1 MSVTHRQK
9 VILDWV
15 QEQKQV
21 AVEDI
26 AEHFGVTTQ
35 TIRRDLNK
43 LCEQG
48 LLRRHYGGVSL
59 PPRPHNVSIHVRQS
73 RYVARKE
80 VLAQA
85 VAQFIPNH
93 VTISVGVGST
103 VAQVARALVQHQGL
117 KVLTNNLNV
126 AAALSVNPDIEVIVS
141 GGQYR
146 HADNDVVGPEV
157 TDFYSSFM
165 TDFGIF
171 SAGSL
176 DVDSGVMDFD
186 VREAEATRAIIANTR
201 QRVLVADHSKWSQN
215 ASCKVATFNYV
226 DRFYTEAIMPEQRA
240 AIAKTVSLQLC
251 PLPFPGRE
259 DSEEHEMSELVLSKQ
274 RSA

>member
-1 MSVTHRQK
+1 MSVTRRQN

-21 AVEDI
+21 AVDDL

-59 PPRPHNVSIHVRQS
+59 PPRPLNVSIHIRRS

-80 VLAQA
+80 VLAKA
-85 VAQFIPNH
+85 VAALIPNH
-93 VTISVGVGST
+93 TTISMGVGST
-103 VAQVARALVQHQGL
+103 VAQVARALVNHQGL

-126 AAALSVNPDIEVIVS
+126 AAALSVNSDIEVIVS

-157 TDFYSSFM
+157 TDFYSSFIA
-165 TDFGIF
+165 DFGIF
-171 SAGSL
+171 SAGAL
-176 DVDSGVMDFD
+176 DLDNGVMDFD

-201 QRVLVADHSKWSQN
+201 QRVLVADHSKWTQN

-240 AIAKTVSLQLC
+240 KIPKSVNLHLC
-251 PLPFPGRE
+251 PLPFPIAE
-259 DSEEHEMSELVLSKQ
+259 EQDSNNESSLALSDQ

>member
-1 MSVTHRQK
+1 MDVTDRQRF
-9 VILDWV
+9 ILDWV

-21 AVEDI
+21 GVDDI
-26 AEHFGVTTQ
+26 AQHFGVTTQ

-59 PPRPHNVSIHVRQS
+59 PPQPLNVSIHVRQS

-85 VAQFIPNH
+85 VAKAIPNH
-93 VTISVGVGST
+93 ATISMGVGST
-103 VAQVARALVQHQGL
+103 VAQVARALVNHQGL

-157 TDFYSSFM
+157 TDFYSSFIA
-165 TDFGIF
+165 DYGVF
-171 SAGSL
+171 SAGAL
-176 DVDSGVMDFD
+176 DLKSGVMDFD
-186 VREAEATRAIIANTR
+186 VREAEANRSIIANTR
-201 QRVLVADHSKWSQN
+201 QRILVADHSKWSQQ

-240 AIAKTVSLQLC
+240 VMPKTLKLHLC
-251 PLPFPGRE
+251 PLPFPALQNE
-259 DSEEHEMSELVLSKQ
+259 DDPESTGV
-274 RSA
+274 AAVAN

>member
-1 MSVTHRQK
+1 MTAKYRQNF
-9 VILDWV
+9 ILDWV

-21 AVEDI
+21 AVDDI
-26 AEHFGVTTQ
+26 AQHFGKTTQ
-35 TIRRDLNK
+35 TIRRDVNK

-59 PPRPHNVSIHVRQS
+59 PPQPLNVSIYVRQS

-93 VTISVGVGST
+93 TTISMGVGST
-103 VAQVARALVQHQGL
+103 VAQVASALVHHQGL

-157 TDFYSSFM
+157 TDFYSSFI

-171 SAGSL
+171 SAGAL
-176 DVDSGVMDFD
+176 DFNSGIMDFD

-201 QRVLVADHSKWSQN
+201 QRILVADHSKWSQQ
-215 ASCKVATFNYV
+215 ASCKVATLNYV
-226 DRFYTEAIMPEQRA
+226 ERFYTEAITLEQRA
-240 AIAKTVSLQLC
+240 VIPKTVNLQLC
-251 PLPFPGRE
+251 PLPFSAPQ
-259 DSEEHEMSELVLSKQ
+259 DIAADDMDDADLSSKQ
-274 RSA
+274 SA